1 VTLIRFDVA
10 YVPIFACNLRTIRY
24 DYPYLSRWLRRMYW
38 DTSKESN
45 GGVFGKT
52 SYFEVY
58 KVGYARAKARRLGI
72 EYGKEMVVPR
82 GFEVDIWPV
91 GWEVELKKGDEAE
104 VRVVGGKANGDV

>member
-1 VTLIRFDVA
+1 
-10 YVPIFACNLRTIRY
+10 
-24 DYPYLSRWLRRMYW
+24 MYW
-38 DTSKESN
+38 DTSPETN

-52 SYFEVY
+52 SFFEVY

-91 GWEVELKKGDEAE
+91 GWEVELKKGEGGE
-104 VRVVGGKANGDV
+104 QGVGGKVNGDA